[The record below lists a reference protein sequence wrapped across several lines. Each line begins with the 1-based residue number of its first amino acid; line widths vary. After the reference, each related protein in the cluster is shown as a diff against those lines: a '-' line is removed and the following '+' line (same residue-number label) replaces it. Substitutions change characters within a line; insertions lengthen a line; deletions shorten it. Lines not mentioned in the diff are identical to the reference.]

1 MEPSLHGV
9 VCGWGSDLEREHE
22 LYRNSLVYSTCLLSK
37 QKFNDIVYKFTAKED
52 EDAEQPP
59 IDL

>member
-1 MEPSLHGV
+1 MEPSLNGV
-9 VCGWGSDLEREHE
+9 VCGWGSDLEKEHE

-52 EDAEQPP
+52 EDAGQPP

>member
-52 EDAEQPP
+52 EDAE
-59 IDL
+59 